1 MLPTRWLRCAKGY
14 SGLAASLLAGSAG
27 FGADPAV
34 FMVPAMPFAFVGASL
49 AKLGAGLDHAPDQG
63 WGCMGAA
70 HESRARGGAGTGA
83 IEAEPDT
90 LTEPRDASFVQASVC
105 TGNAG
110 LGAIET
116 SLDTGH
122 QCVVDG
128 AMGRVRLARRRR
140 AGMHAGPPAF
150 PERRR

>member
-1 MLPTRWLRCAKGY
+1 M
-14 SGLAASLLAGSAG
+14 
-27 FGADPAV
+27 
-34 FMVPAMPFAFVGASL
+34 FMVSAVPFAFVGARL

-63 WGCMGAA
+63 WGGMGAA
-70 HESRARGGAGTGA
+70 HEGWAGSGAGTSA
-83 IEAEPDT
+83 IQAEPDA
-90 LTEPRDASFVQASVC
+90 LTKARDPSFIQASVC

-122 QCVVDG
+122 QCVVEG
-128 AMGRVRLARRRR
+128 AMGQVQLARRRR
-140 AGMHAGPPAF
+140 AGVHAGPPAF